1 MLEKICFICLYFFF
15 SFRFISKKN
24 LVAEFSLNVLS
35 LGGNRINEVPDTVGN
50 LHQLQA
56 LSLSDNLIEVLP
68 SSIARL
74 SNLKTLSLHKNR
86 IRHLPR
92 DIITLKNLVEV
103 RIKIDQKIDKKNQS

>member
-1 MLEKICFICLYFFF
+1 M
-15 SFRFISKKN
+15 
-24 LVAEFSLNVLS
+24 NVLS
-35 LGGNRINEVPDTVGN
+35 LGGNQIIEVPDTVGN

-103 RIKIDQKIDKKNQS
+103 GVKMIKLISDNFSQFDIHQLIIIFYYSLIFFSYRIFVVVIA